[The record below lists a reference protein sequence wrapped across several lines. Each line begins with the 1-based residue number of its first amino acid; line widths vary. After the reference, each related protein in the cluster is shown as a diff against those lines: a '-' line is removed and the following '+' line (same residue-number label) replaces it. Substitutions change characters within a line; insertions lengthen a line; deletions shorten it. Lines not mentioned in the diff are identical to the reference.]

1 MLAGAAAA
9 DGGHPAEDL
18 LAEVP
23 GADWKRT
30 TSEFFL
36 TA

>member
-9 DGGHPAEDL
+9 DGGRPAEDL

-23 GADWKRT
+23 GADWKQT
-30 TSEFFL
+30 TGEFFL